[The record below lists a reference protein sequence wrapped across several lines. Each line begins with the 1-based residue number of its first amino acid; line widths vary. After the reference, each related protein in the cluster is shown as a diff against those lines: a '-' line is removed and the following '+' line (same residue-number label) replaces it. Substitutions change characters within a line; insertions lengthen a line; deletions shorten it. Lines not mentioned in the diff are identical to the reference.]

1 MNQKIR
7 LLGCVKIDA
16 YYMPGDVIDIEQD
29 EAERLIAAGV
39 AVAEKQ
45 SDKANKLSEADQPT
59 KIGKG
64 GK

>member
-16 YYMPGDVIDIEQD
+16 YHMPGDVVDIEQD
-29 EAERLIAAGV
+29 EAERLIAAGI

>member
-16 YYMPGDVIDIEQD
+16 YYMPGDVVDIEQA

-39 AVAEKQ
+39 AVADEQ
-45 SDKANKLSEADQPT
+45 SGKANKTSDDEQPV
-59 KIGKG
+59 KSGKA